1 MPAQQPTSAL
11 STAAVLELAGLVGIP
26 IDDHLMAER
35 LVAGASAA
43 AAAVCALRA
52 RGVQPTS
59 PTRAADGES
68 GDYLSLLE
76 KLTPKISTELTRQP
90 TRPTQPASAEG
101 DTCELTLVDLA
112 VRLAERRLRSVDVL
126 RVLLTRADRANSHT
140 NCFLSLESKS
150 AYARAELA
158 DALLDDAWRRGRE
171 PTASLLGVP
180 LAHKDMFDRAGFV
193 TSCGSRVPAVGIA
206 QRNATVIER
215 LELAG
220 AVTIGALNMAE
231 FALGATGHNAA
242 FGDCRNPWNPDYI
255 AGGSSSGCGAA
266 VASAAA
272 FGSLGSDTGGSV
284 RIPAAATGVF
294 GLKPTYGLIPRTGSM
309 KLSPSIDV
317 IGPFARSVDDLACL
331 LEVVAGG
338 DGVDT
343 DCSMRPLPDYR
354 GAVGRAVTH
363 GIEGLRL
370 GIPQNYFLVDLDAAV
385 RAAFERSLALFE
397 AVGARLVEVRI
408 PAIEWL
414 AELSRAV
421 VYSEATALH
430 ASRLRRHAASYTPQV
445 RLRASLGLAIPSTLH
460 LEALQSRL
468 DLVEEIHRE
477 VFSRCDVLMTPT
489 LPIRVPRRDET
500 DVGAGADLWPIL
512 GRLVRCTAP
521 FNYLGLPA
529 LSMPAG
535 FDDRG
540 LPIGMHLVAAPFAE
554 TTLLRA
560 AAVHELSA
568 DRYSSVHT
576 TQAGVATL
584 FPVA

>member
-1 MPAQQPTSAL
+1 MQPPQTTGTL
-11 STAAVLELAGLVGIP
+11 SSAAVLELASLVGIP
-26 IDDHLMAER
+26 VDDQPMAER
-35 LVAGASAA
+35 LVAGAAAA
-43 AAAVCALRA
+43 AAAVGALRA
-52 RGVQPTS
+52 RSVQRTS
-59 PTRAADGES
+59 QTPAVDGEP

-76 KLTPKISTELTRQP
+76 KLAPKISADLARV
-90 TRPTQPASAEG
+90 PAPMTSVKG
-101 DTCELTLVDLA
+101 DPCELGLVTVTA
-112 VRLAERRLRSVDVL
+112 QLAERRLRSVDLL
-126 RVLLTRADRANSHT
+126 RALLERADSANLRT
-140 NCFLSLESKS
+140 RCFLRLEPKS

-158 DALLDDAWRRGRE
+158 DALLDDAWRQGRT
-171 PTASLLGVP
+171 PSASLLGVP
-180 LAHKDMFDRAGFV
+180 LAHKDMFDREGFV
-193 TSCGSRVPAVGIA
+193 TSCGSRVPGAGIA
-206 QRNATVIER
+206 RRSATVIER

-220 AVTIGALNMAE
+220 AVTVGALNMAE

-266 VASAAA
+266 VASAVA

-284 RIPAAATGVF
+284 RIPAAASGVF

-317 IGPFARSVDDLACL
+317 IGPFARSVDDLGCL
-331 LEVVAGG
+331 LQVVAGG

-343 DCSMRPLPDYR
+343 NCSMRPLPDYR
-354 GAVGRAVTH
+354 RAVGSATTH
-363 GIEGLRL
+363 GVDGLKL
-370 GIPQNYFLVDLDAAV
+370 GIPQNYFLDDLDAAV

-397 AVGARLVEVRI
+397 AAGARCVEVQI
-408 PAIEWL
+408 PAVEWM

-421 VYSEATALH
+421 VYAEATALH
-430 ASRLRRHAASYTPQV
+430 ASRLRAHAASYTPQV

-468 DLVEEIHRE
+468 SVVEEIHRE
-477 VFSRCDVLMTPT
+477 VFGRCDLLLTPT

-500 DVGAGADLWPIL
+500 DVGAGADLWPLL

-521 FNYLGLPA
+521 INYLGFPA

-535 FDDRG
+535 FDERG
-540 LPIGMHLVAAPFAE
+540 LPIGMQLVAAPFAE
-554 TTLLRA
+554 TALLRA

-568 DRYSSVHT
+568 SRYSSVHT
-576 TQAGVATL
+576 AGAGVATL
-584 FPVA
+584 AAVD